1 MALLAST
8 FVLSDAL
15 LAAGLDFLQ
24 SPKARMVTWAVGIFL
39 VLGIAWGAYMLAD
52 SVNRKKC
59 VQKTTPTK
67 KKKPGDVFDEICT
80 AHGLASDQKRHLLA
94 GAAELNLDS
103 PALLFV
109 DPALLHN
116 LAASEHKDAS
126 EFRQLADRL
135 FPLESESTASGDA
148 ESEQAELSAETTTA

>member
-94 GAAELNLDS
+94 GAAELKLDS

-109 DPALLHN
+109 DSALLHN

-148 ESEQAELSAETTTA
+148 ESEQAELSAATTTA

>member
-1 MALLAST
+1 
-8 FVLSDAL
+8 
-15 LAAGLDFLQ
+15 
-24 SPKARMVTWAVGIFL
+24 
-39 VLGIAWGAYMLAD
+39 MLAD
-52 SVNRKKC
+52 SVKHKKR
-59 VQKTTPTK
+59 VKKTAPVK
-67 KKKPGDVFDEICT
+67 KNPGNVFDEICM
-80 AHGLASDQKRHLLA
+80 AHGLSSDHKRRLLA

-109 DPALLHN
+109 DSALLHN